1 MSRQTQPR
9 PWRLKPLA
17 AALLFT
23 SPAYAI
29 ELEQQTITAN
39 PLGSDQLAS
48 PSTVLTGDALTL
60 QQKGSLGETL
70 NKQPGVSSS
79 YFGPG
84 ASRPIIR
91 GLDGDR
97 IRLL

>member
-1 MSRQTQPR
+1 
-9 PWRLKPLA
+9 
-17 AALLFT
+17 
-23 SPAYAI
+23 
-29 ELEQQTITAN
+29 
-39 PLGSDQLAS
+39 GSEQLAS
-48 PSTVLTGDALTL
+48 PTTVLEGDDLTL

-91 GLDGDR
+91 GQDIGVLFEVTVGVINTDGPEAIDR
-97 IRLL
+97 DVTHVESVNGFPVVLGH